1 MDRELTVEK
10 FQTGEKSFAAFC
22 TQCRSRCGCIAVVEN
37 GKLKSVEP
45 DPAHPTG
52 AKLCPKGRAA
62 PELVHHPDRLTT
74 PLRRTAPK
82 GAQDPA
88 WRAMSWDQAL
98 TEIAGRMAGIRSA
111 HGAEQV
117 AFSVT
122 TPSGSHLQDSISWIE
137 RLIRAYGSPNTIYA
151 TEICNWHKDHAT
163 RFTFGHDIGT
173 PDFAHTDCVLLWGNN
188 PAVTWLARVAEIQG
202 AMKRGARMVVVD
214 PRPAAFA
221 KQATQWLQVLPGTD
235 QALALGLAHLLI
247 EAGTFNREFMRQWTN
262 APLLV
267 RADTGRLLRQSD
279 LEAGGSDKVFYGLG
293 EGERL
298 LPYDAVRGV
307 WPEGSAG
314 VALVGMQG
322 GTRLSL
328 QSGAQTGG
336 QTGAQIGGQT
346 GAQQVTTLSGDVACH
361 TAFELYA
368 LAAAAW
374 PPARVAQV
382 TGVPEADLR
391 NAAHIIG
398 RAKSVAYYAWNGI
411 GQSATATQTD
421 RALTLLYALTGSVG
435 ARGGNVP
442 GGVVPFVDISGGE
455 LLSPAQRDKALG
467 LAERPLG
474 PGRLGYVTARDV
486 YRAVLE
492 AKPYPVRM
500 LFSFGTNLL
509 ASQPDT
515 ALARAALEKLEFH
528 VHADFFLN
536 PTAQYADIV
545 LPAATSWEREG
556 LRAGFDTSLASMKRV
571 QLRPAV
577 IAPIGEARS
586 DTDIVLGLAERL
598 GMGEQFFGLSV
609 DAGHDVLL
617 APAGLTVAQL
627 RATPG
632 GVDLAGEVALMAYA
646 QEAGGVPAADAAGR
660 TKGFATPSRRVEIY
674 SETLLDH
681 GIAPL
686 PTLEE
691 SDLPQAPPGYPLRLG
706 AAKIVAY
713 CHSQHRNLESLRRLM
728 PDPLVEVAHETAAAR
743 GIADGEWVRIRT
755 VVGSAVARA
764 KFSRDLTPG
773 TVCAQHGWWVEGPA
787 GSPYAANAGAAA
799 GATAS
804 TVAPM
809 AANLNQAIDTSHAD
823 PVSGSIPLR
832 ASWCELERLAM

>member
-1 MDRELTVEK
+1 MDRELMAEK

-62 PELVHHPDRLTT
+62 PELVYHPDRLTT

-82 GAQDPA
+82 GAPDPGWQA
-88 WRAMSWDQAL
+88 ISWDDAL
-98 TEIAGRMAGIRSA
+98 AEIAQRMAGIRRE

-122 TPSGSHLQDSISWIE
+122 TPSGSHLQDSIPWIE

-163 RFTFGHDIGT
+163 RFTFGHDIGV
-173 PDFAHTDCVLLWGNN
+173 PDFANTDCVLLWGNN

-247 EAGTFNREFMRQWTN
+247 EAGTFNRTFMREWTN

-267 RADTGRLLRQSD
+267 RVDTGRLLRQSD
-279 LEAGGSDKVFYGLG
+279 LEAGGSGTVFYGLG

-298 LPYDAVRGV
+298 LHYDAARGV
-307 WPEGSAG
+307 WPEGSAD
-314 VALVGMQG
+314 VALVGAQ
-322 GTRLSL
+322 RSL
-328 QSGAQTGG
+328 QSGAQLSGRSD
-336 QTGAQIGGQT
+336 AL
-346 GAQQVTTLSGDVACH
+346 QVKTLSGNVACH
-361 TAFELYA
+361 TVFELYTA
-368 LAAAAW
+368 VAAEW
-374 PPARVAQV
+374 PPARVAQF
-382 TGVPEADLR
+382 TGVPEEDLR
-391 NAAHIIG
+391 SAAHIIG
-398 RAKSVAYYAWNGI
+398 LAKSVAYYAWNGI

-442 GGVVPFVDISGGE
+442 GGVVPFVDISGGD

-467 LAERPLG
+467 LDLRPLG

-528 VHADFFLN
+528 VHADFFHN

-577 IAPIGEARS
+577 IAPIGAARS

-598 GMGEQFFGLSV
+598 GMGEQFFGLSA
-609 DAGHDVLL
+609 DAGHDALL
-617 APAGLTVAQL
+617 EPAGLTVAQL
-627 RATPG
+627 RAAPG
-632 GVDLAGEVALMAYA
+632 GVELAGEVPLMAYA
-646 QEAGGVPAADAAGR
+646 QVVDGVPEGR
-660 TKGFATPSRRVEIY
+660 VAGFATPSRRVEIY

-686 PTLEE
+686 PILEE
-691 SDLPQAPPGYPLRLG
+691 TDLPQAPPGYPLRLG
-706 AAKIVAY
+706 AAKIVAF
-713 CHSQHRNLESLRRLM
+713 CHSQHRNLTSLRHLM

-743 GIADGEWVRIRT
+743 GIADGEWVQIRT
-755 VVGSAVARA
+755 AVGSAVARA
-764 KFSRDLTPG
+764 KYSRDLAPG

-787 GSPYAANAGAAA
+787 GSPYDAAA
-799 GATAS
+799 
-804 TVAPM
+804 PL
-809 AANLNQAIDTSHAD
+809 AANLNNAIDTSHAD

-832 ASWCELERLAM
+832 ASWCELERLAT

>member
-1 MDRELTVEK
+1 MAR
-10 FQTGEKSFAAFC
+10 KSHSVDSQAVPAFC

-37 GKLKSVEP
+37 GKLTAVEP

-62 PELVHHPDRLTT
+62 PELVYHPDRLTT
-74 PLRRTAPK
+74 PLRRTSPK
-82 GAQDPA
+82 GAADPG
-88 WRAMSWDQAL
+88 WQPISWDEAL
-98 TEIAGRMAGIRSA
+98 AEIAGRMTTIRQE

-247 EAGTFNREFMRQWTN
+247 EAGTFDQAFMHDWTN
-262 APLLV
+262 ASLLV
-267 RADTGRLLRQSD
+267 RTDTGRLLRQSD
-279 LEAGGSDKVFYGLG
+279 LEEGGSETVFYGLG
-293 EGERL
+293 QSALPGERL
-298 LPYDAVRGV
+298 LPYDTARGL
-307 WPEGSAG
+307 WPQGSAG
-314 VALVGMQG
+314 LAL
-322 GTRLSL
+322 
-328 QSGAQTGG
+328 
-336 QTGAQIGGQT
+336 TGAIQLE
-346 GAQQVTTLSGDVACH
+346 TLSGRVACRS
-361 TAFELYA
+361 AFNLYA
-368 LAAAAW
+368 ATAAEW
-374 PPARVAQV
+374 LPARVEQV

-398 RAKSVAYYAWNGI
+398 SAKSVAYYAWNGI
-411 GQSATATQTD
+411 GQSVTATQTD

-442 GGVVPFVDISGGE
+442 GGVASFVDISGGD
-455 LLSPAQRDKALG
+455 LLPPAQRTKALR
-467 LAERPLG
+467 LTERPLG
-474 PGRLGYVTARDV
+474 PGRLGFVTARDV

-492 AKPYPVRM
+492 AEPYPVRM

-545 LPAATSWEREG
+545 LPVATSWEREG
-556 LRAGFDTSLASMKRV
+556 LRAGFDTSLASLKRV
-571 QLRPAV
+571 QLRRAV
-577 IAPIGEARS
+577 VAPIGEARS

-598 GMGEQFFGLSV
+598 GMSEQFFGLSA
-609 DAGHDVLL
+609 DAGHDALL

-627 RATPG
+627 RARPG
-632 GVDLAGEVALMAYA
+632 GVELAGDVPLMAYA
-646 QEAGGVPAADAAGR
+646 QEVDGAHGKRAA
-660 TKGFATPSRRVEIY
+660 GFATPSRRVEIY
-674 SETLLDH
+674 SETLLEY

-691 SDLPQAPPGYPLRLG
+691 TDLPQAPPGYPLRLG

-728 PDPLVEVAHETAAAR
+728 PDPLVEVAHEAAAAR

-755 VVGSAVARA
+755 AVGSAVARA
-764 KFSRDLTPG
+764 KYSRDLAPG
-773 TVCAQHGWWVEGPA
+773 TVCAQHGWWVEGPV
-787 GSPYAANAGAAA
+787 GSPSEAAA
-799 GATAS
+799 
-804 TVAPM
+804 PL
-809 AANLNQAIDTSHAD
+809 AANLNQVIDTTHAD

-832 ASWCELERLAM
+832 ASWCELERLTP

>member
-1 MDRELTVEK
+1 MNRELMSAKRLAE
-10 FQTGEKSFAAFC
+10 TGAKTFLPAFC

-37 GKLKSVEP
+37 GKLASVEP

-62 PELVHHPDRLTT
+62 PELVYHPDRLTT

-82 GAQDPA
+82 GAPDPA
-88 WRAMSWDQAL
+88 WRVISWDEAL
-98 TEIAGRMAGIRSA
+98 TEIAGRMAGIRRE

-173 PDFAHTDCVLLWGNN
+173 PDFANTDCVLLWGNN

-214 PRPAAFA
+214 PRPATFA

-247 EAGTFNREFMRQWTN
+247 EAGTFDREFMREWTN

-267 RADTGRLLRQSD
+267 RVDTGRLLRQSD

-293 EGERL
+293 EDRRL
-298 LPYDAVRGV
+298 VPYDAARGV
-307 WPEGSAG
+307 WPEGFAG
-314 VALVGMQG
+314 VVLVREV
-322 GTRLSL
+322 GT
-328 QSGAQTGG
+328 
-336 QTGAQIGGQT
+336 
-346 GAQQVTTLSGDVACH
+346 QQVKTLLGDVACH

-368 LAAAAW
+368 LTAAAW

-391 NAAHIIG
+391 SAAHIIG
-398 RAKSVAYYAWNGI
+398 SAKSVAYYAWNGI

-421 RALTLLYALTGSVG
+421 RALTLLYALTGSIG

-442 GGVVPFVDISGGE
+442 GGVAPFVDISGGD

-467 LAERPLG
+467 LDIRPLG

-492 AKPYPVRM
+492 AKPYQVRM

-536 PTAQYADIV
+536 PTTQYADIV

-577 IAPIGEARS
+577 IAPIGEARG

-598 GMGEQFFGLSV
+598 GMGEQFFGLSADV
-609 DAGHDVLL
+609 GHDALL

-627 RATPG
+627 RAAPG
-632 GVDLAGEVALMAYA
+632 GVELAGEVPLMAYA
-646 QEAGGVPAADAAGR
+646 QEVGGVPN
-660 TKGFATPSRRVEIY
+660 GFSTPTRRVEIY

-691 SDLPQAPPGYPLRLG
+691 TDLPQAPPCYPLRLG

-713 CHSQHRNLESLRRLM
+713 CHSQHRNLTSLRRLM
-728 PDPLVEVAHETAAAR
+728 PDPLVEVAHETAVAR

-755 VVGSAVARA
+755 AVGSAVARA
-764 KFSRDLTPG
+764 KFSRDLMPG

-787 GSPYAANAGAAA
+787 GSPYGSAA
-799 GATAS
+799 S
-804 TVAPM
+804 L

-832 ASWCELERLAM
+832 ASWCELERFGATG